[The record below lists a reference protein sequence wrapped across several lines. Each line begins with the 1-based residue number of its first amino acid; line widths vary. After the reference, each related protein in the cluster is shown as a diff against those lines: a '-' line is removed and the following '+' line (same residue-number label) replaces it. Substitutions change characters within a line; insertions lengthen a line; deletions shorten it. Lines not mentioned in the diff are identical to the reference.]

1 MEKSTWKVL
10 FIIILVLFVL
20 ENSLIVWGAVSN
32 NKLEKETNICYY
44 DVCEDYPNAYYD
56 SSNKVCDCYESD
68 LMGNEVIAK
77 SEYMGR
83 R

>member
-1 MEKSTWKVL
+1 MNWKIL
-10 FIIILVLFVL
+10 AIILLVIVLL
-20 ENSLIVWGAVSN
+20 ENGLIFWGYASN
-32 NKLEKETNICYY
+32 SQVEKETNICYY
-44 DVCEDYPNAYYD
+44 DVCEDYSNAYYD